1 MVLANMEN
9 TIVNKIGKFLGV
21 EGNFASWFVLIGILT
36 QCITCYIMGD
46 TSLALCSGIAGV
58 ISVVLCSQKKY
69 SFYFWGLLQLIT
81 IIIISYNSGLYGKV
95 VENGFYL
102 LTMFVGMSEWKKNKD
117 NEDVKVRTMD
127 IYDYIT
133 FGTLFIPLSMILS
146 YSIVVK
152 YNSDQIWLDAT
163 TTVIGIIAQV
173 LMILRFKEQWILW
186 FVLDVLCIVLWAIDG
201 NWCLMTQYIFWTIN
215 AVYGYIIWK
224 KSI

>member
-1 MVLANMEN
+1 MEN

-224 KSI
+224 KSV

>member
-1 MVLANMEN
+1 
-9 TIVNKIGKFLGV
+9 
-21 EGNFASWFVLIGILT
+21 
-36 QCITCYIMGD
+36 MGD
-46 TSLALCSGIAGV
+46 TLLALCSGIAGV

-117 NEDVKVRTMD
+117 NEDVKVRSMN
-127 IYDYIT
+127 IYDCII
-133 FGTLFIPLSMILS
+133 FGTLFIPLCTIFS
-146 YSIVVK
+146 YLIVVN
-152 YNSDQIWLDAT
+152 YNSGQIGLDTT

-186 FVLDVLCIVLWAIDG
+186 FILDILCIALWAIDG
-201 NWCLMTQYIFWTIN
+201 NWCLVTQYIFWTIN

-224 KSI
+224 KSV

>member
-9 TIVNKIGKFLGV
+9 TIINKIGKFLGV

-36 QCITCYIMGD
+36 QCLTCYIMGD
-46 TSLALCSGIAGV
+46 TLLALCSGIAGV

-95 VENGFYL
+95 IENGFYL

-117 NEDVKVRTMD
+117 NGDVKVRSMD
-127 IYDYIT
+127 IYDCIL
-133 FGTLFIPLSMILS
+133 FGTLFIPLCTILS
-146 YSIVVK
+146 YSIVAS
-152 YNSDQIWLDAT
+152 YNSGQIVLDTT
-163 TTVIGIIAQV
+163 TTVIGIVAQV

-186 FVLDVLCIVLWAIDG
+186 FILDILCIVLWAIDG
-201 NWCLMTQYIFWTIN
+201 NWCLVTQYIFWTIN
-215 AVYGYIIWK
+215 CVYGYKIWK
-224 KSI
+224 S

>member
-1 MVLANMEN
+1 MEN

-21 EGNFASWFVLIGILT
+21 EGNFASWFVLIGIIT
-36 QCITCYIMGD
+36 QCITCYIMDD

-102 LTMFVGMSEWKKNKD
+102 LTMFVGMSEWKKNKN

-127 IYDYIT
+127 VYDYIT
-133 FGTLFIPLSMILS
+133 FGTLFIPLIIILS
-146 YSIVVK
+146 YSIVVT

-163 TTVIGIIAQV
+163 TTFIGIIAQV
-173 LMILRFKEQWILW
+173 LLILRFKEQWILW

-224 KSI
+224 KSV